1 MTGVFSWSQTASNNA
16 NADPSVNWAEGMAP
30 SAVNDSARAMMASTA
45 KWRDDISG
53 AIVTSGTSTLYSV
66 SSNQGFTSLAAMNG
80 QIVAFTP
87 HVTNAASPQINV
99 DGLGAVF
106 LRGSSGT
113 NLGAGVLLAG
123 TPYTAVYNSVNGEFT
138 IHGFFGNPYNVPV
151 GAGMLYFGLT
161 APNSSFAFPVG
172 QAISRTTYITL
183 FGVMG
188 TTYGAGDGST
198 TFNLP
203 DLTGRVP
210 VMRDP
215 GGIRIS
221 GLTFNSTDLGGSG
234 GQQAIALSTANLPP
248 YTPAGSVPSVS
259 VSSTAQFTNNTGNVS
274 VSAGGNPIPIPGGNS
289 TVISNGSGTF
299 SGTAQGGTST
309 PFSTVQPSVICNYAM
324 RII

>member
-1 MTGVFSWSQTASNNA
+1 MTGVAWWSQTAPVNA

-53 AIVTSGTSTLYSV
+53 ALVTSGTNTAYTLSTNQLF
-66 SSNQGFTSLAAMNG
+66 SSQPLLNG
-80 QIVAFTP
+80 QVIAFTP
-87 HVTNAASPQINV
+87 HTANGAAPTLNV
-99 DGLGAVF
+99 DGLGAMF
-106 LRGSSGT
+106 LRGTSGT
-113 NLGAGVLLAG
+113 NLGAGVLVAG
-123 TPYTAVYNSVNGEFT
+123 TPYTAVFNQTNGEFT
-138 IHGFFGNPYNVPV
+138 LHGFFGNPYNVPV
-151 GAGMLYFGLT
+151 GGMMIYLGLT
-161 APNSSFAFPVG
+161 APNSSFAFPQG
-172 QAISRTTYITL
+172 QAISRSTYSTL

-188 TTYGAGDGST
+188 TTYGAGDGAT

-203 DLTGRVP
+203 DFVGRVP

-259 VSSTAQFTNNTGNVS
+259 VSSTSQFTNSSGTVN

-289 TVISNGSGTF
+289 TVISNGAGTF

-309 PFSTVQPSVICNYAM
+309 PVSTVQPSLVCNFAM